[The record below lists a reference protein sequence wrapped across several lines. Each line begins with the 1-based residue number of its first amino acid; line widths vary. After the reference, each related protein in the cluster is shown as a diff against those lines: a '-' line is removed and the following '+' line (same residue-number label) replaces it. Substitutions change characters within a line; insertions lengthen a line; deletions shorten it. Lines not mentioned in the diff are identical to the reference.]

1 MKNIVID
8 ENFFEVF
15 PESKIYLLH
24 LKGINNQINEADD
37 PFFAKMLAEASE
49 NAQKFFTE
57 ETFSENRV
65 VKIWREAF
73 SKFKTKKGARS
84 SIENLLKRSAQG
96 RTFNPINPLVDIY
109 NSVSLEFALP
119 CGGEDL
125 AKVDGDLHL
134 GKSQGGESFL
144 PLGETEDSPALPEE
158 IIYYDNLG
166 AICRCLNWREAQR
179 TMLTPETKDAI
190 LAIETIDPEQQ
201 ARAEQA
207 IEKLRERSKDFFG
220 VDGEKFVLSKENPS
234 IEIQ

>member
-15 PESKIYLLH
+15 SESKIYLLH

-37 PFFAKMLAEASE
+37 SFFAKMLAEASE

-190 LAIETIDPEQQ
+190 LVIETIDPEQQ

>member
-96 RTFNPINPLVDIY
+96 RIFNPINPLVDIY

-190 LAIETIDPEQQ
+190 LVIETIDPEQQ

>member
-190 LAIETIDPEQQ
+190 LVIETIDPEQQ

>member
-1 MKNIVID
+1 MRR
-8 ENFFEVF
+8 
-15 PESKIYLLH
+15 S
-24 LKGINNQINEADD
+24 
-37 PFFAKMLAEASE
+37 
-49 NAQKFFTE
+49 FFTE

-190 LAIETIDPEQQ
+190 LVIETIDPEQQ

-207 IEKLRERSKDFFG
+207 IEKLRERSKDFFS
-220 VDGEKFVLSKENPS
+220 VDGEKFVLSKESPS